1 MIGMNLKKAV
11 LLRKMYLSLSIQ
23 KKEKRGF
30 MTQTTANRQLTL
42 LVSGVLR
49 KHKIDNLQLEIDL
62 VSSIHR
68 MYDEAGRDVSKM
80 VSIREEI
87 LDSFLAGAAKENEIT
102 SMEKRVKDCMGISID
117 GRSRY
122 ENMLKFLVKK
132 EEQGQKVEQYA
143 KWCKENSFERP
154 KPFQIASRP
163 ALLMETWTMAF
174 PEVKEI
180 SRPTGTGFYA

>member
-1 MIGMNLKKAV
+1 
-11 LLRKMYLSLSIQ
+11 
-23 KKEKRGF
+23 

-42 LVSGVLR
+42 LVAGILE

-68 MYDEAGRDVSKM
+68 MYTEAGKDISKM

-87 LDSFLAGAAKENEIT
+87 LDSFLIGAAKENEKT

-117 GRSRY
+117 GRGRY
-122 ENMLKFLVKK
+122 DDMIKFLIKK
-132 EEQGQKVEQYA
+132 DSEGQAVEEYA
-143 KWCKENSFERP
+143 RWSVANPYDAP
-154 KPFQIASRP
+154 KFFKIAEKP
-163 ALLMETWTMAF
+163 DLLMVTWNMAF
-174 PEVKEI
+174 PESKEI